1 MSKTVGKNA
10 PNKEGL
16 GKSTTKYIL
25 IAKKEV
31 FYCEKNLFFPIG
43 SYATT

>member
-25 IAKKEV
+25 IAKKGGI
-31 FYCEKNLFFPIG
+31 LL
-43 SYATT
+43 